1 MRQII
6 SQKTETITVLDEATT
21 ASLMAAMTEFMAANS
36 EAEALAQI
44 DLDAPRLLAA

>member
-6 SQKTETITVLDEATT
+6 SDKTETTTVLDDATS
-21 ASLMAAMTEFMAANS
+21 ARLMAAMAVFMAANS

>member
-6 SQKTETITVLDEATT
+6 SQQTETAAVLDDDTT
-21 ASLMAAMTEFMAANS
+21 ARLMAAMAVFMAANS